1 MPPKLPGRFPRF
13 LGVGALGFLVDGGI
27 FAIAMEGLML
37 GPITARVLS
46 FLAAAS
52 FTWVLNRRFTFP
64 DRASSR
70 PAAELGRYTLSS
82 LAAGAVNLMAYTA
95 IILILGSARP
105 IPYLALAAGVG
116 AGLMLNF
123 ALYDRVVFRR
133 DAEVKDVEDQDVG
146 DKDAA

>member
-1 MPPKLPGRFPRF
+1 MPPALSGRFPRF
-13 LGVGALGFLVDGGI
+13 LGVGAVGFLVDGGVFI
-27 FAIAMEGLML
+27 VAVEGLLL
-37 GPITARVLS
+37 GPITARVLA

-52 FTWVLNRRFTFP
+52 FTWAMNRRFTFA

-95 IILILGSARP
+95 IVLILGSARP
-105 IPYLALAAGVG
+105 IPYVALAAGVG

-133 DAEVKDVEDQDVG
+133 DAQGRDIE

>member
-1 MPPKLPGRFPRF
+1 MPPKPLGRFPRF
-13 LGVGALGFLVDGGI
+13 LGVGALGFLVDGGV
-27 FAIAMEGLML
+27 FAIAMERLML

-52 FTWVLNRRFTFP
+52 FTWALNRRFTFA

-82 LAAGAVNLMAYTA
+82 LLAGAVNLMAYTA
-95 IILILGSARP
+95 IVLILGSAGP

-133 DAEVKDVEDQDVG
+133 DVER
-146 DKDAA
+146 